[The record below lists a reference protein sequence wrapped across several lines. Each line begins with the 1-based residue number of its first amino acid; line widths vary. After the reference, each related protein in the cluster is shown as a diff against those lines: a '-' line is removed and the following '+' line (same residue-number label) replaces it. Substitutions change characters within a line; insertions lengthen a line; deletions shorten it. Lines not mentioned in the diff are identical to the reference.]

1 MVTKLAENENQGAPP
16 HRSGF
21 VAIVGRPNVGKSTL
35 LNQFLGEKIAIV
47 TPKPQTTRNRITG
60 IRTTPNSQVVFL
72 DTPGIHRTRSL
83 MNRRMVEIALKTLK
97 EVEGILWLLDARE
110 GIRAEDEDI
119 ARILEESKVKALI
132 LLNKMDLIS
141 KGKLLPL
148 MERCAALLPGRE
160 IIPISAL
167 KGENV
172 ALVLELAEKFLP
184 EGPRYYP
191 EGELTDQTERFVA
204 SEIIREKI
212 FLLTRE
218 EIPYGTAVTIDEFV
232 ERDVR
237 EPQSNEERNLIVVKA
252 TIHVDRE
259 SHKPILIGKKGAMLK
274 EIGIRAREELE
285 SLLGCKLYLELF
297 VKVQKGWTQDPN
309 TLTELGL

>member
-1 MVTKLAENENQGAPP
+1 MPVKLAEGTRPEGVT

-47 TPKPQTTRNRITG
+47 SPKPQTTRNRITG
-60 IRTTPNSQVVFL
+60 IRTTPGSQIVFL
-72 DTPGIHRTRSL
+72 DTPGIHRAHSL
-83 MNRRMVEIALKTLK
+83 MNRRMVEVALKTLRGV
-97 EVEGILWLLDARE
+97 EVALWLLDARE
-110 GIRAEDEDI
+110 GTRREDEDI
-119 ARILEESKVKALI
+119 ARTLKESRATTLI

-148 MERCAALLPGRE
+148 MERCSVLLPERE

-172 ALVLELAEKFLP
+172 SLVLEQIEKFLP

-191 EGELTDQTERFVA
+191 EGEVTDQTERFVA

-218 EIPYGTAVTIDEFV
+218 EIPYGTAVSIDEFA
-232 ERDVR
+232 EK
-237 EPQSNEERNLIVVKA
+237 EEKNLVVIKA
-252 TIHVDRE
+252 TIHVERE
-259 SHKPILIGKKGAMLK
+259 AHRPILIGKKGAMLK
-274 EIGIRAREELE
+274 EIGIQARGELE
-285 SLLGCKLYLELF
+285 SLLGCKLFLELF
-297 VKVQKGWTQDPN
+297 VKVQRGWTQDPHA
-309 TLTELGL
+309 LTELGL

>member
-1 MVTKLAENENQGAPP
+1 MPVKLAEGTRPEGVA

-47 TPKPQTTRNRITG
+47 SPKPQTTRNRITG
-60 IRTTPNSQVVFL
+60 IRTTPSSQIVFL
-72 DTPGIHRTRSL
+72 DTPGIHRAHSL
-83 MNRRMVEIALKTLK
+83 MNRRMVEVALKTLRGV
-97 EVEGILWLLDARE
+97 EVALWLLDARE
-110 GIRAEDEDI
+110 GMRREDEDI
-119 ARILEESKVKALI
+119 ARTLKESQATTLI

-148 MERCAALLPGRE
+148 MERCSILAPERE

-172 ALVLELAEKFLP
+172 SLVLEQIEKFLP

-191 EGELTDQTERFVA
+191 EGEVTDQTERFVA

-218 EIPYGTAVTIDEFV
+218 EIPYGTAVSIDEFA
-232 ERDVR
+232 EK
-237 EPQSNEERNLIVVKA
+237 EEKNLVVIKA
-252 TIHVDRE
+252 TIHVERE
-259 SHKPILIGKKGAMLK
+259 AHRPILIGKKGAMLK
-274 EIGIRAREELE
+274 EIGIQARGELE
-285 SLLGCKLYLELF
+285 SLLGCKLFLELF
-297 VKVQKGWTQDPN
+297 VKVQRGWTQDPHA
-309 TLTELGL
+309 LTELGL

>member
-1 MVTKLAENENQGAPP
+1 MPVKLAEGTRPEGVT

-47 TPKPQTTRNRITG
+47 SPKPQTTRNRITG
-60 IRTTPNSQVVFL
+60 IRTTPGSQIVFL
-72 DTPGIHRTRSL
+72 DTPGIHRAHSL
-83 MNRRMVEIALKTLK
+83 MNRRMVEVALKTLR
-97 EVEGILWLLDARE
+97 EVEVALWLLDARE
-110 GIRAEDEDI
+110 GTRREDEDI
-119 ARILEESKVKALI
+119 ARTLKESRATTLI

-141 KGKLLPL
+141 RGKLLPL
-148 MERCAALLPGRE
+148 MERCSVLLPERE

-172 ALVLELAEKFLP
+172 SLVLEQIEKFLP

-191 EGELTDQTERFVA
+191 EGEVTDQTERFVA

-218 EIPYGTAVTIDEFV
+218 EIPYGTAVSIDEFV
-232 ERDVR
+232 EK
-237 EPQSNEERNLIVVKA
+237 EEKNLVVIKA
-252 TIHVDRE
+252 TIHVERE
-259 SHKPILIGKKGAMLK
+259 AHRPILIGKKGAMLK
-274 EIGIRAREELE
+274 EIGIQARGELE
-285 SLLGCKLYLELF
+285 SLLGCKLFLELF
-297 VKVQKGWTQDPN
+297 VKVQRGWTQDPHA
-309 TLTELGL
+309 LTELGL

>member
-1 MVTKLAENENQGAPP
+1 MDTKLAENENQEAPP

-47 TPKPQTTRNRITG
+47 SPKPQTTRNRITG
-60 IRTTPNSQVVFL
+60 IRTTPNSQIVFL

-141 KGKLLPL
+141 KAKLLPL
-148 MERCAALLPGRE
+148 MERCASLLPGRE

-172 ALVLELAEKFLP
+172 ALVLEMVLKFLP
-184 EGPRYYP
+184 EGPCYYP

-232 ERDVR
+232 ER
-237 EPQSNEERNLIVVKA
+237 EEKNLIVIKA
-252 TIHVDRE
+252 TIHADRE

-274 EIGIRAREELE
+274 EIGKRAREELE

-297 VKVQKGWTQDPN
+297 VKVQRGWTQDPN
-309 TLTELGL
+309 TLTDLGL

>member
-1 MVTKLAENENQGAPP
+1 M
-16 HRSGF
+16 
-21 VAIVGRPNVGKSTL
+21 
-35 LNQFLGEKIAIV
+35 
-47 TPKPQTTRNRITG
+47 RNRGVGG
-60 IRTTPNSQVVFL
+60 I
-72 DTPGIHRTRSL
+72 GAK
-83 MNRRMVEIALKTLK
+83 ALK
-97 EVEGILWLLDARE
+97 EGRGDPRALRPRE

-141 KGKLLPL
+141 KAKLLPL
-148 MERCAALLPGRE
+148 MERCASLLPGRE

-184 EGPRYYP
+184 AGPRYYP

-232 ERDVR
+232 ER
-237 EPQSNEERNLIVVKA
+237 EEKNLIVIKA
-252 TIHVDRE
+252 TIHADRE

-274 EIGIRAREELE
+274 EIGKRAREELE

-297 VKVQKGWTQDPN
+297 VKVQRGWTQDPN

>member
-1 MVTKLAENENQGAPP
+1 MVTKLAENENQGAPS

-172 ALVLELAEKFLP
+172 ALALELAEKFLP

-237 EPQSNEERNLIVVKA
+237 EPQSNEEKNLIVIKA
-252 TIHVDRE
+252 TIHTDRE

-274 EIGIRAREELE
+274 EIGKRAREELE

>member
-1 MVTKLAENENQGAPP
+1 MPVKLAEGTRPEGVA

-47 TPKPQTTRNRITG
+47 SPKPQTTRNRITG
-60 IRTTPNSQVVFL
+60 IRTTPGSQIVFL
-72 DTPGIHRTRSL
+72 DTPGIHRAHSL
-83 MNRRMVEIALKTLK
+83 MNRRMVEVALKTLRG
-97 EVEGILWLLDARE
+97 VEGALWLVDARE
-110 GIRAEDEDI
+110 GMRREDEDI
-119 ARILEESKVKALI
+119 ARTLKESQATTLI

-148 MERCAALLPGRE
+148 MERCSILAPERE

-172 ALVLELAEKFLP
+172 SLVLEQIEKFLP
-184 EGPRYYP
+184 AGPRYYP
-191 EGELTDQTERFVA
+191 EGEVTDQTERFVA

-218 EIPYGTAVTIDEFV
+218 EIPYGTAVSIDEFA
-232 ERDVR
+232 EK
-237 EPQSNEERNLIVVKA
+237 EEKNLVVIKA
-252 TIHVDRE
+252 TIHVERE
-259 SHKPILIGKKGAMLK
+259 AHRPILIGKKGAMLK
-274 EIGIRAREELE
+274 EIGIQARGELE
-285 SLLGCKLYLELF
+285 SLLGCKLFLELF
-297 VKVQKGWTQDPN
+297 VKVQRGWTQDPHA
-309 TLTELGL
+309 LTELGL